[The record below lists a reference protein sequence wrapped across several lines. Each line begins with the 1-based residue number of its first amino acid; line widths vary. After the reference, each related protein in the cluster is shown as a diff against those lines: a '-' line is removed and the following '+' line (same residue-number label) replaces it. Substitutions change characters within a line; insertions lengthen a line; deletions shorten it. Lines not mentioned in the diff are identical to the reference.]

1 MNAWRDNHCVGL
13 VPCSAV
19 TDEKDLILRVF
30 FCQHLQEYVHAN
42 GVTVRQNKEKRFTS
56 DWLYCAIYVT
66 IFPYMVAG
74 HRRSN
79 SLCAPAAFGLV
90 DPSKSR
96 LILEHQPYC
105 ACLPLLLAFIQHG
118 LLNFFEASHASS
130 FAAFGCFDRGITF
143 RHP

>member
-1 MNAWRDNHCVGL
+1 MPGYPMPLRYVVLAKKGGFG
-13 VPCSAV
+13 S
-19 TDEKDLILRVF
+19 LRVTAIPYSIKPYLA
-30 FCQHLQEYVHAN
+30 C
-42 GVTVRQNKEKRFTS
+42 R
-56 DWLYCAIYVT
+56 WLHRPVCVSV
-66 IFPYMVAG
+66 FPYMVAG

-118 LLNFFEASHASS
+118 LLNFFEALTASS
-130 FAAFGCFDRGITF
+130 SAAFGCFDRGDTF
-143 RHP
+143 RHPFRFNTLYT